1 MSHAMHHP
9 ATWLGGYIPD
19 LPTPF
24 DSNGEVDL
32 TSFRQLCERQI
43 AAGATAL
50 VVGETTGEDS
60 TLSHAEHSALVRV
73 AVRTSRGRV
82 AIIAGAG
89 SNSTSQAIELT
100 KQAEADGADAVL
112 SVVPYYNKPMQA
124 GIYAHFCAIADSS
137 RLPVVLHDVPTRT
150 VRELSDDTVIQL
162 AKSRQFVG
170 LRDATGDITRPLR
183 LRSMLRSD
191 FRLLSGDDTTAPA
204 FLVHGGDGCISVTSN
219 VMPDLCLQL
228 YRSCRQGKL
237 QTARGLAVRL
247 GQLTA
252 ALSRE
257 QTPTPLKY
265 ALSLLGLMSPSVR
278 LPLVELAEPSK
289 IDIAA
294 AMKTLCEES
303 RLHFAEIGPAP
314 TLQPS
319 ASAH

>member
-43 AAGATAL
+43 VAGATAL

-60 TLSHAEHSALVRV
+60 TLSHAEHSGLVQV

-89 SNSTSQAIELT
+89 SNSTSQAIALT

-137 RLPVVLHDVPTRT
+137 RLPIVLHDVPSRT

-170 LRDATGDITRPLR
+170 LRDATGDITRPVR
-183 LRSMLRSD
+183 LRSMLRTD

-228 YRSCRQGKL
+228 YRSCRQGEL
-237 QTARGLAVRL
+237 HTARGLAVQL
-247 GQLTA
+247 GHLTA

-265 ALSLLGLMSPSVR
+265 ALGLLGLMSPRVR

-289 IDIAA
+289 SDIAA

-303 RLHFAEIGPAP
+303 RLHLAEIGPAP
-314 TLQPS
+314 ALQPS
-319 ASAH
+319 APAH

>member
-1 MSHAMHHP
+1 MHHP

-112 SVVPYYNKPMQA
+112 SVIPYYNKPMQA

-137 RLPVVLHDVPTRT
+137 QLPVVLHDVPSRT

-170 LRDATGDITRPLR
+170 LRDSTGDISRPLR
-183 LRSMLRSD
+183 LRSMLRPD

-228 YRSCRQGKL
+228 YRSCRQGEL

-265 ALSLLGLMSPSVR
+265 ALSLLGLMSPRVR

-294 AMKTLCEES
+294 AMRTLCEES

>member
-1 MSHAMHHP
+1 MTHAMHHP
-9 ATWLGGYIPD
+9 VTWLGGYIPD

-32 TSFRQLCERQI
+32 AAFRQLCERQI
-43 AAGATAL
+43 VAGATTL

-100 KQAEADGADAVL
+100 RQAESDGADAVL
-112 SVVPYYNKPMQA
+112 SVVPYYNKPMQS

-137 RLPVVLHDVPTRT
+137 RLPIVLHDVPSRT

-162 AKSRQFVG
+162 AKSRQFIG

-183 LRSMLRSD
+183 LRSMLRSE

-228 YRSCRQGKL
+228 YRSCRQGDL
-237 QTARGLAVRL
+237 QVAMGLAVRL
-247 GQLTA
+247 GHLTA

-257 QTPTPLKY
+257 STPAPLKY
-265 ALSLLGLMSPSVR
+265 ALSLLGLMSPCVR
-278 LPLVELAEPSK
+278 LPLVELAEPAK
-289 IDIAA
+289 IDVTT
-294 AMKTLCEES
+294 AMKVLCEGS
-303 RLHFAEIGPAP
+303 RLYPAEFRLAP
-314 TLQPS
+314 NLQPS